1 MTRRNFVTTTLAT
14 ILIASFCLVGMSS
27 SAEAGWG
34 HHRRFGNYARFSY
47 AWPSYRSYGSYYGCA
62 SYRSYGSYYGYARYP
77 VVYPVYRRS
86 YVPYYYPTP
95 YYYSTPYVGFGCYGW
110 GYRPWVGF
118 GGYFSANSV
127 SVDPLSSVYA
137 QTDQQSPRYE
147 TATSNFADLA
157 TRVAP
162 LSQGAASGNIE
173 LKLNVPEDARVT
185 INDRLTSIEGS
196 ERAYVVRGGLLE
208 DQYPFVVRAEIERNG
223 QTITET
229 KQVDLRGGQV
239 ALLSF
244 DLDAEST
251 QVASID
257 EPVNTTVRL
266 RVPEEAKVYLA
277 GHEMK
282 QKGKMRVF
290 ETTQLRAGEELENY
304 TVRVIMGDGNAE
316 SREKQLTL
324 VGGETQEVEFD
335 FTRAERLVAR

>member
-1 MTRRNFVTTTLAT
+1 MTRGNPVTRTLAT
-14 ILIASFCLVGMSS
+14 ILIASFCLLGMSS

-34 HHRRFGNYARFSY
+34 HHRHFGHHHHFHARYSF
-47 AWPSYRSYGSYYGCA
+47 AWPSYRSYGFYN
-62 SYRSYGSYYGYARYP
+62 YGYARHP
-77 VVYPVYRRS
+77 VVYPVYQRS

-95 YYYSTPYVGFGCYGW
+95 YVGFGCYGY
-110 GYRPWVGF
+110 GYQPWVGF

-137 QTDQQSPRYE
+137 QTDQRSPRYE
-147 TATSNFADLA
+147 TATSEFADLA

-162 LSQGAASGNIE
+162 LSQRAASGNIE

-185 INDRLTSIEGS
+185 INDRLTSVEGS

-229 KQVDLRGGQV
+229 KQVNLRGGQV
-239 ALLSF
+239 SLLTF

-251 QVASID
+251 QLASID

-266 RVPEEAKVYLA
+266 RVPEAAKVYLA
-277 GHEMK
+277 GYEMK
-282 QKGKMRVF
+282 QQGEIRVF

-304 TVRVIMGDGNAE
+304 TVRVTMGDGDAE

-324 VGGETQEVEFD
+324 VGGQTQEVEFD